1 MRLMKKYY
9 NQPEMEVAEVHS
21 IYAIMDG
28 SLIQGDPLNPGEP
41 PSWGD

>member
-1 MRLMKKYY
+1 MKKYY

-28 SLIQGDPLNPGEP
+28 SLIPGAPVTPTDPPQ
-41 PSWGD
+41 WGD